1 MGGEIAALAR
11 EIYYNEKTFVIRR
24 RSNSG
29 DFVLPPK
36 NVRPLVKQ
44 VKLSLRVDQWFWDF
58 LVNFANKL
66 PGFEHVRSL
75 HIEVRLFEVHLCIV
89 HLHTFGRWRGR
100 HILEPVT
107 ISCGGQLSYV
117 IDPTGWCL
125 HENRHPV
132 GYAKDLVGEAIKF
145 TE

>member
-75 HIEVRLFEVHLCIV
+75 HI
-89 HLHTFGRWRGR
+89 
-100 HILEPVT
+100 
-107 ISCGGQLSYV
+107 
-117 IDPTGWCL
+117 
-125 HENRHPV
+125 
-132 GYAKDLVGEAIKF
+132 
-145 TE
+145 